1 MDLDVHRTVMLRLF
15 LTSLGLAALMA
26 AGNTFSLEEPRVPQ
40 AAGQV
45 VLLHGLSRTFRSM
58 EAMSQA
64 LRDADYKVCNV
75 DYPSREHLIPELAS
89 EHVVPAIH
97 ACGLDASEPIHFVT
111 HSMGGIIVRQISVAK
126 DLPNVGRVVM
136 LSPPNQGSEVIDAI
150 GDTWLFELL
159 NGPAGTQLGTTQRS
173 TPNSLGPPEF
183 QLGVI
188 TGNSTINPILSTIIP
203 GEDDGKVAVKRA
215 KVDGMQDFLV
225 VPVSHPFI
233 MRDETVIRQSLYF
246 LANGQFDR
254 AQPE

>member
-1 MDLDVHRTVMLRLF
+1 MLRLF
-15 LTSLGLAALMA
+15 LTSLGLAALTA
-26 AGNTFSLEEPRVPQ
+26 AGNTFSLDESEGPQ

-58 EAMSQA
+58 EVMSQA
-64 LRDADYKVCNV
+64 LRAADYTVCNV

-89 EHVVPAIH
+89 DYVVPAIY
-97 ACGLDASEPIHFVT
+97 ACGLDASAPIHFVT

-150 GDTWLFELL
+150 GDNWLFQVL
-159 NGPAGTQLGTTQRS
+159 NGPAGTQLGTAARS

-225 VPVSHPFI
+225 LPVSHPFI
-233 MRDETVIRQSLYF
+233 MRDEAVIRQSLYF
-246 LANGQFDR
+246 LANGYFDH